1 MSASVQRVLRA
12 PIGAL
17 ILIGIMSSPALAARQ
32 DDPAKAFIASLAGER
47 DAGVPRYPGH
57 LEAQPGPEAQPAPEA
72 QLGEDPARRFI
83 AGLAG
88 THDRPSSITVPEVG
102 MRPERDFINRLAGR
116 TP

>member
-1 MSASVQRVLRA
+1 MSASVQRVFRA

-47 DAGVPRYPGH
+47 DAGVPHDPGY
-57 LEAQPGPEAQPAPEA
+57 LEAQPGPEAQP
-72 QLGEDPARRFI
+72 GEDAARRFI

-88 THDRPSSITVPEVG
+88 KHDRPPSITAPEVDT
-102 MRPERDFINRLAGR
+102 RPERDFINRLAGR